1 MQAMR
6 RSRQW
11 NLTEGGAVMVAVGQ
25 VGEGVVDELEEVVTS
40 SIGMRGSVREKGSAL
55 VRKWSAIA
63 R

>member
-1 MQAMR
+1 
-6 RSRQW
+6 
-11 NLTEGGAVMVAVGQ
+11 MVAVGQ